1 MIKLSF
7 CIVAASAVSL
17 DREPLLTWAPTPPKG
32 HPIDYFVPNFGIDND
47 IKATDKHIAD
57 SEKKL
62 KHVWTP
68 VKNGDPN
75 PTDYFVPNLGLDKD
89 IIDAGASIQ
98 SSQATL
104 NHVWTPK

>member
-1 MIKLSF
+1 MVIFPALK
-7 CIVAASAVSL
+7 
-17 DREPLLTWAPTPPKG
+17 
-32 HPIDYFVPNFGIDND
+32 
-47 IKATDKHIAD
+47 
-57 SEKKL
+57 KKL
-62 KHVWTP
+62 NHVWTP